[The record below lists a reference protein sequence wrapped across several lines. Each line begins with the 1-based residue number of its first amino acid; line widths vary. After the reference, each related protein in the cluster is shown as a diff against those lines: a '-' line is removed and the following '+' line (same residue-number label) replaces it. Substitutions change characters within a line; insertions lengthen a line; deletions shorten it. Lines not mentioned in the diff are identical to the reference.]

1 MPIRSA
7 LPRRA
12 ARAGLAAGLLAM
24 TLSTGGAALASS
36 HHALTRNFTP
46 IEECASWTGTVTG
59 FPALTSKPHQVTAVL
74 QATLANC
81 AFYGVAQSGTAT
93 AFGVLT
99 GTASRG
105 KATLSGQVAVTW
117 PPELG
122 TTPTIANIV
131 VVPSAHAY
139 AFDGPVVAGV
149 FPGRYLVG
157 NYQVTSSTRTGGGTA
172 QSGGGREARGRERQS
187 ILGTAPFAVWE
198 PVG

>member
-1 MPIRSA
+1 M
-7 LPRRA
+7 
-12 ARAGLAAGLLAM
+12 
-24 TLSTGGAALASS
+24 
-36 HHALTRNFTP
+36 
-46 IEECASWTGTVTG
+46 
-59 FPALTSKPHQVTAVL
+59 L

-139 AFDGPVVAGV
+139 ALEGPVVAGG

-157 NYQVTSSTRTGGGTA
+157 NYQVTSSTRTSGGTA
-172 QSGGGREARGRERQS
+172 EN
-187 ILGTAPFAVWE
+187 ILGTAPFAIWQ